1 MDEDDRRQK
10 KKNYSS
16 GEDFWKALQNFFDLH
31 YRPPKVNESVVNE
44 LVKRYRRLHSEE
56 FAPPKPPRR
65 GFLHPDKIASA

>member
-31 YRPPKVNESVVNE
+31 YRRPSVDESVVNE
-44 LVKRYRRLHSEE
+44 LVSRYKRKHPEE
-56 FAPPKPPRR
+56 FPLKPPRK
-65 GFLHPDKIASA
+65 GLPHPDKNATA